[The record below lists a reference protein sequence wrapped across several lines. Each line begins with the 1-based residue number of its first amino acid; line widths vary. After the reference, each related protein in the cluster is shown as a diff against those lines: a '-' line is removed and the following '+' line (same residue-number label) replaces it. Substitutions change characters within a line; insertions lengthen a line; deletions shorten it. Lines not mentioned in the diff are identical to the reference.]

1 MAKNSINLQDSF
13 LNQVRKDN
21 VEIQLVLLDGST
33 LVGHVRGFDNFT
45 VIVNGPQA
53 QHLIYKHAIAH
64 VVSQRRVTD
73 GEHSGQRE
81 HRGGEHHRSHDNR
94 NQDNRGGENRGG
106 DHRGPDNRSQDN
118 RAQGRPPRDARP
130 PQQAPRPPREA
141 DASAEKTGP
150 KFNSLDLSS
159 VQIDGETK

>member
-1 MAKNSINLQDSF
+1 MAKTSINLQDSF

-33 LVGHVRGFDNFT
+33 LLGHVRGFDNFT

-64 VVSQRRVTD
+64 VVSQRRMAEGD
-73 GEHSGQRE
+73 HAPREPRE
-81 HRGGEHHRSHDNR
+81 HRPEQSRNPENRGGEHR
-94 NQDNRGGENRGG
+94 NQPPHGDQRQGAEGRGDQR
-106 DHRGPDNRSQDN
+106 
-118 RAQGRPPRDARP
+118 RPPRDALP
-130 PQQAPRPPREA
+130 AGNPRPPREQ
-141 DASAEKTGP
+141 DNAEKSGP